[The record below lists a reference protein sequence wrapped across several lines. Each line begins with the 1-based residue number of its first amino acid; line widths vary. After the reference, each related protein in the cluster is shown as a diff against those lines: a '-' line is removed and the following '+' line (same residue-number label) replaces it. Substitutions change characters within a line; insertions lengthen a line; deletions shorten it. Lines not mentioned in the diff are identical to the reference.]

1 VRTYRAS
8 SLGGCTRAQ
17 VAGQLDYPELAPPEK
32 FENEA
37 GTGYFQR
44 GNAHEEECLVAMEA
58 DGWPLTTALP
68 GTILNDKYGKNQM
81 YQEWQVA
88 GAEFHLR
95 FDGGLSGPFR
105 VLEIKSPKSWAK
117 WEKAHKTGDY
127 SDPLMH
133 RYAYQISCY
142 MVATGLEAVIACV
155 EDGRVK
161 TFGIEVPPF
170 DLAAI
175 TERVAGMEAQVEAGK
190 LPSVC
195 SQKDYPCA
203 FAALCRHEEPE
214 FVEDAPLDALVLNY
228 QDWVTKEKE
237 AKAGK
242 DQARTMIE
250 GYLGEHKSLETASAK
265 VTRVS
270 TRRGTIQK
278 DLLVDLGVDVEA
290 VTKYTVTESLRITQ
304 KGESDA

>member
-1 VRTYRAS
+1 MRTYRAS
-8 SLGGCTRAQ
+8 GLGGCLRAQ

-44 GNAHEEECLVAMEA
+44 GNEHEVECLAAMNL
-58 DGWPLTTALP
+58 D
-68 GTILNDKYGKNQM
+68 
-81 YQEWQVA
+81 EWQYVDNEQEEVVLEVA
-88 GAEFHLR
+88 GAQVVGHL
-95 FDGGLSGPFR
+95 DGKLWTQWPDGR
-105 VLEIKSPKSWAK
+105 HCKVLEIKSPKSWAK

-133 RYAYQISCY
+133 KYAWQISAY
-142 MVATGLEAVIACV
+142 MAATGLEAVIACV

-161 TFGIEVPPF
+161 TFGIELPPF
-170 DLAAI
+170 SLTQI
-175 TERVAGMEAQVEAGK
+175 TERVAGMELGVEAGQ
-190 LPSVC
+190 LPKTC
-195 SQKDYPCA
+195 SQKDYPCG

-214 FVEDAPLDALVLNY
+214 TVEDADLDGLVWLY
-228 QDWVTKEKE
+228 QSAAQAEKDAKVDKDTYRKEIE
-237 AKAGK
+237 AH
-242 DQARTMIE
+242 
-250 GYLGEHKSLETASAK
+250 LGEHKSLETASAK

-278 DLLVDLGVDVEA
+278 DLLVELGVDVEA